1 MLLING
7 AAELFNAQGS
17 VVYSQPINEE
27 SSTPR
32 RDRVIIL
39 TTNPSL
45 FIVAT
50 QDTFLD
56 TISLTTYGGGD
67 RDDVVVLSPVN
78 NDTIQAMWPASILLS
93 ALNEADILQVDD
105 PENFIFTLDDEH
117 CRDIQQAWDLSDWE

>member
-39 TTNPSL
+39 TTNPSV

-78 NDTIQAMWPASILLS
+78 NDTIQAMWS
-93 ALNEADILQVDD
+93 
-105 PENFIFTLDDEH
+105 TL
-117 CRDIQQAWDLSDWE
+117 R